1 MKESYFNVGILGYM
15 GYPILGVIIC
25 VFIFGVGTPC
35 VNVNIKMYK
44 SDKIKMYN
52 YSKLI

>member
-25 VFIFGVGTPC
+25 VFIFGVGTPWAVC
-35 VNVNIKMYK
+35 MMQK
-44 SDKIKMYN
+44 SLRLMN
-52 YSKLI
+52 FLRGRL